1 MKLQKMSK
9 RYCFFCVGT
18 GGHVFPA
25 KNLILSLIESGV
37 SEKDIIVV
45 SDNRGLKYFQDIGLH
60 TIQKDFFISNRGI
73 FGYIVNVGRFI
84 RTTWDLLTELKKQN
98 INFIFTTGAYI
109 APYAAVISILL
120 RTKLYIQEQNQYA
133 GLGNK
138 IASYFPSTV
147 FESFPK
153 TENINKKNSL
163 YTGPILNL
171 DMAHIKPKKVDKK
184 FTIGIQG
191 GSQGSEQI
199 NKYILKFISYLNNPE
214 INFIHITGPDKNNV
228 QKINQSFYRQVE
240 FIEDMNEYYESI
252 DFQISRA
259 GGGILE
265 AAYLN
270 IPQLLIPFKF
280 GTTAKHQTLNAQYLE
295 EIGNAVIVHEYE
307 QFAEVLS
314 HICDFPRD
322 YLKEN
327 FSSERIKV
335 GNDDI
340 FKIITSGSHE

>member
-1 MKLQKMSK
+1 MNK

-25 KNLILSLIESGV
+25 KNIILQLLKSGV
-37 SEKDIIVV
+37 SEEDIIIIT
-45 SDNRGLKYFQDIGLH
+45 DRRGVKYFEDLNIER
-60 TIQKDFFISNRGI
+60 IQKDFFSSSRGI
-73 FGYIVNVGRFI
+73 FGYVPNVGQFI
-84 RTTWDLLTELKKQN
+84 KTAWQLFNRLKSKN
-98 INFIFTTGAYI
+98 INTILTTGAYI
-109 APYAAVISILL
+109 APYAALMSLLL
-120 RTKLYIQEQNQYA
+120 RSDLFIQEQNLYA

-147 FESFPK
+147 FESFPD
-153 TENINKKNSL
+153 TRNIKKSNTIF
-163 YTGPILNL
+163 TGPILNIDL
-171 DMAHIKPKKVDKK
+171 ADKNPKKINQQ

-191 GSQGSEQI
+191 GSQGSEQV
-199 NKYILKFISYLNNPE
+199 NQFVYKFINELNNSNV
-214 INFIHITGPDKNNV
+214 NFLHITGPNKSNNEAFDKV
-228 QKINQSFYRQVE
+228 FYQQVE
-240 FIEDMNEYYESI
+240 FIQDMDKYYKSI

-270 IPQLLIPFKF
+270 IPQLLVPFKH
-280 GTTAKHQTLNAQYLE
+280 GTTANHQTLNAEYLVE
-295 EIGNAVIVHEYE
+295 TGNAITVEDYD
-307 QFAEVLS
+307 QFS
-314 HICDFPRD
+314 KIINNICEHQNS

-327 FSSERIKV
+327 YKPQNIKV